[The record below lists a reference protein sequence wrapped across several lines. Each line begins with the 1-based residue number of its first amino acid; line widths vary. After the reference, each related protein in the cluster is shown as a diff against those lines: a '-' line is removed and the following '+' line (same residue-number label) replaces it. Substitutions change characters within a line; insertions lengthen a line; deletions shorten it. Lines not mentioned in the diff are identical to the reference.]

1 MTSGQGDAATAR
13 KVRGAFFTPAPLCKY
28 VADWAVR
35 TAGDKVLEPT
45 CGEAAFLLAAGERL
59 EVLAGTAGGA
69 RGQIDGV
76 EVHERSNWYETPPAT
91 WRSASWSVT
100 SSR

>member
-1 MTSGQGDAATAR
+1 MVAVMTSGQGDAAAAR

-35 TAGDKVLEPT
+35 TAGDKVLEPS

-59 EVLAGTAGGA
+59 EILAGAGGGG
-69 RGQIDGV
+69 RG
-76 EVHERSNWYETPPAT
+76 ERPGHRMCPRRA
-91 WRSASWSVT
+91 AAAGALGG
-100 SSR
+100 